1 MKRIAVFTSGGDA
14 PGMNAAIR
22 AVVGAGIYNQLEIFG
37 IMRGY
42 KGMIDNTFIP
52 LVSRDVSNIIQ
63 QGGTILK
70 TARSKRFMTKEGR
83 KKAYQNLLKNKIDAV
98 VAIGGN
104 GTFTGAQIFEE
115 EYNIPFV
122 GIPGTIDNDLCG
134 TDYTIGYDTAINTV
148 MEALD
153 KIRDTANAHNR
164 LFFVEVMGR
173 DAGFLALRSSIS
185 GGAEGV
191 LIPEITTH
199 LEELHLYLET
209 GFKQK
214 KSSGIIIVAEGD
226 KEGGAYE
233 VARKVRKDFC
243 DYDVRVT
250 VLGHLQRGGSPSAFD
265 RVTASKLGVAA
276 IDALINKQSNVM
288 LGTKC
293 GQVVPV
299 PFKTVIRKDK
309 RIDQK
314 LYELLTILNY

>member
-22 AVVGAGIYNQLEIFG
+22 AVVRAGVYNQLEVFG

-42 KGMIDNTFIP
+42 HGMIEDTFKP

-70 TARSKRFMTKEGR
+70 TARSKRFMTKAGR
-83 KKAYQNLLKNKIDAV
+83 KEAYKNLLKNKIDAV

-115 EYNIPFV
+115 EYNIPFI
-122 GIPGTIDNDLCG
+122 GIPGTIDNDLSG

-148 MEALD
+148 MQALD

-199 LEELHLYLET
+199 LEELHLYLEN

-214 KSSGIIIVAEGD
+214 KSSGIIVVAEGD

-233 VARKVRKDFC
+233 IARKVRKDFC

-250 VLGHLQRGGSPSAFD
+250 VLGHLQRGGSPTAFD

-276 IDALINKQSNVM
+276 VNALLKGESNVM

-293 GQVVPV
+293 GQVVSV